1 MSKLKLF
8 LENFLIYGMGGI
20 LQRLIPLLMLP
31 VVTRLMPDTAYFG
44 LSDLS
49 NTVIQFG
56 SALAVFGMYD
66 AMYRMFF
73 EKESPAFQKS
83 VCSTTLTFTA
93 GMAVLIA
100 ALMVLFRRLI
110 ARYFF
115 RDLNYAYLVL
125 IAAASVLSGSMN
137 NIVSAP
143 TRMQNRSK
151 TFLVTNLVGSVI
163 SYSIAIFLI
172 LRRHYAIALPLA
184 SLISGLAI
192 QAVFWKLNWKWFSLK
207 RFDGNLLKE
216 LLTLAAPLVPNMLI
230 YWIFNS
236 SDRLMITNLLDIG
249 HAGLYAIG
257 AKLGHVSQL
266 IYTAFAG
273 GWQYFAFSTM
283 KEEHQAESNSRIFEY
298 LGVISFIATFFI
310 CACSYPVYRIAF
322 PAEYTGGYIVAPYL
336 FLAPLLQMLFQVA
349 CNQFLVIK
357 KTWPNMLILS
367 AGAALNVALNL
378 ILIPRVGIEGAAIAT
393 LLGYAVSVVI
403 CTATLIR
410 IKLMTL
416 SGRFLLAAGTM
427 AAYFFLWRLRL
438 QERTALSFVAAMI
451 FSAFLLYL
459 YREELVILKSAFK
472 KSR

>member
-1 MSKLKLF
+1 M
-8 LENFLIYGMGGI
+8 
-20 LQRLIPLLMLP
+20 
-31 VVTRLMPDTAYFG
+31 
-44 LSDLS
+44 
-49 NTVIQFG
+49 
-56 SALAVFGMYD
+56 
-66 AMYRMFF
+66 
-73 EKESPAFQKS
+73 
-83 VCSTTLTFTA
+83 
-93 GMAVLIA
+93 
-100 ALMVLFRRLI
+100 
-110 ARYFF
+110 
-115 RDLNYAYLVL
+115 
-125 IAAASVLSGSMN
+125 
-137 NIVSAP
+137 
-143 TRMQNRSK
+143 
-151 TFLVTNLVGSVI
+151 
-163 SYSIAIFLI
+163 
-172 LRRHYAIALPLA
+172 
-184 SLISGLAI
+184 
-192 QAVFWKLNWKWFSLK
+192 
-207 RFDGNLLKE
+207 
-216 LLTLAAPLVPNMLI
+216 TLAAPLVPNMLI